1 MRSIEKYNVEI
12 LETAQ
17 NDIIEISLYI
27 GEQLKNPT
35 AAENLVDKIYDMAAS
50 LADFPHSHILYYPID
65 KEKRL
70 KREYRKIPI
79 DNYLLFYHVNEK
91 TKSVIVSRV
100 IYAKRNISAQ
110 FK

>member
-1 MRSIEKYNVEI
+1 MRSMEKYNVEI

-27 GEQLKNPT
+27 SEQLKNPT
-35 AAENLVDKIYDMAAS
+35 AAENLVDKIYDMAES
-50 LADFPHSHILYYPID
+50 LADFPHSYALYYPID
-65 KEKRL
+65 NAKQL